1 VAFQLRAIDRSKLYT
16 SIVAQIVD
24 GIRSGALPP
33 GASLPAERVLAA
45 QLNVSRSSVREA
57 IRVLEHAGV
66 VDVRTGSGTYV
77 ADGGL
82 SKAADLRV
90 QAAMIGEHSPLD
102 VIVARR
108 ALEPSAA
115 AVAAEQR
122 GPRDLD
128 KLTRSIAQQAR
139 LLARGVD
146 PADVDLR
153 FHLTLAYATHNPVVR
168 LLAERLIDI
177 MREGTWRALKLR
189 SNEHHGTFQLF
200 LEQHRAIL
208 DAVSMRDPAQA
219 RRAMDQ
225 HLATIEAGLRDEV
238 GTGG

>member
-16 SIVAQIVD
+16 SIVDQIID
-24 GIRSGALPP
+24 GIRSGAFPP
-33 GASLPAERVLAA
+33 GASLPAERMLAT

-90 QAAMIGEHSPLD
+90 QAAIIGDHSPLD
-102 VIVARR
+102 VIVARH
-108 ALEPSAA
+108 ALEPTAA

-128 KLTRSIAQQAR
+128 KLTRSVAQQAR

-146 PADVDLR
+146 PADIDLR
-153 FHLTLAYATHNPVVR
+153 FHLALAYATHNPVIR
-168 LLAERLIDI
+168 LLVERLIDI
-177 MREGTWRALKLR
+177 MREDTWRALKLR
-189 SNEHHGTFQLF
+189 SNEHHGTFHLF

-208 DAVSMRDPAQA
+208 DAVSARDPAEA

-225 HLATIEAGLRDEV
+225 HLATIETGLRDEV
-238 GTGG
+238 AAAG